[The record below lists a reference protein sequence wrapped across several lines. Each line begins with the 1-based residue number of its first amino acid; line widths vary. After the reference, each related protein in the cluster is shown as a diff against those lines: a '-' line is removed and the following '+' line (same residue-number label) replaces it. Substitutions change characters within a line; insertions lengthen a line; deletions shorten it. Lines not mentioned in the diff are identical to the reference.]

1 MAPATLSMTWLGR
14 GWIRPPS
21 APAPEPELL
30 VAVPVPCILA
40 SARCGFTP
48 YPLHLPAQDF
58 VHSVPRQPLTCCH
71 LPCPV
76 PPAGSCVLEAE
87 IGLAEQ
93 AGLPLFSR
101 LMHTSGALMV
111 P

>member
-40 SARCGFTP
+40 GARCGFTP

-101 LMHTSGALMV
+101 TDAH
-111 P
+111 